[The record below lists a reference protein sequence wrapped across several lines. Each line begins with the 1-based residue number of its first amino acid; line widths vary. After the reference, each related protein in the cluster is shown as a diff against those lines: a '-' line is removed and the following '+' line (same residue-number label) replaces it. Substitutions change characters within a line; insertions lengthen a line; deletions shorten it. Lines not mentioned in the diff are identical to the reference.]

1 MAQVHTVA
9 ERQSETTWEA
19 PAPRGDGVIYAVI
32 TACLLENAI
41 LALVNNFAFTLS
53 ASIVVGVQLL
63 ITLAAVAVIVAR
75 RPHLTRTFV
84 STCCLFLFCALLKFI
99 VTGAFN
105 PRFLYDAAMLP
116 LFLAL
121 GASART
127 FSPRFVAT
135 IVIVLLVTAFI
146 ELIFPDLYAEI
157 LNPRKYFYFT
167 RDWVAA
173 VTAPDASIASSSDI
187 YLGSTRYTGSF
198 FGAAHRAGS
207 LLLEPLSLG
216 YMGIISAIFFVHTP
230 SITHRHKF
238 ILVTASVMLAVL
250 SDTRV
255 AVFLILA
262 AVLARNVVGR
272 APVHWLFALPYSV
285 LLAVTGLSLVLHAMP
300 GDLGLRLAVTSDP
313 LLHASPLNILFG
325 GVDDSKVADSGLVY
339 LIANTGLIGLCIYP
353 LLASGVLVGESRPS
367 PVAVSIMLYL
377 MVTLIFGYAPMSIKT
392 ASVLGYGVATLSR
405 LSRNDD
411 LQELTARI
419 SPQLHGA

>member
-1 MAQVHTVA
+1 MAQVQAVTGWQG
-9 ERQSETTWEA
+9 EIDSDA
-19 PAPRGDGVIYAVI
+19 PAALGDGPIYAVVI
-32 TACLLENAI
+32 ACLLENPL
-41 LALVNNFAFTLS
+41 LALINNFAFALN
-53 ASIVVGVQLL
+53 ASIVAGVQLV
-63 ITLAAVAVIVAR
+63 ITLAAVGVIALR
-75 RPHLTRTFV
+75 RPHLSRTFLAA
-84 STCCLFLFCALLKFI
+84 CCLFIFCALLKFI
-99 VTGAFN
+99 LTGAFN

-121 GASART
+121 GSTARR
-127 FSPRFVAT
+127 FSPRFLGL
-135 IVIVLLVTAFI
+135 IVVVLMVTAII
-146 ELIFPDLYAEI
+146 ELVFPEAYADV

-173 VTAPDASIASSSDI
+173 VTAPDASITTSSDI

-216 YMGIISAIFFVHTP
+216 YMGIIGAIFFVHTP
-230 SITHRHKF
+230 DLSLRHKAY
-238 ILVTASVMLAVL
+238 LVGACVLLAVL

-262 AVLARNVVGR
+262 AVLLRHALAKVQTY
-272 APVHWLFALPYSV
+272 WLVILPYAV
-285 LLAVTGLSLVLHAMP
+285 LLAVVGLSLATQAMP

-313 LLHASPLNILFG
+313 LLHASPLAVLFG

-339 LIANTGLIGLCIYP
+339 LIANTGLIGFCIYP
-353 LLASGVLVGESRPS
+353 LLASGVLLKDGPPS

-392 ASVLGYGVATLSR
+392 ACVLGYGVATLSR
-405 LSRNDD
+405 LYPTDNVRSAG
-411 LQELTARI
+411 LTLSLREA
-419 SPQLHGA
+419 